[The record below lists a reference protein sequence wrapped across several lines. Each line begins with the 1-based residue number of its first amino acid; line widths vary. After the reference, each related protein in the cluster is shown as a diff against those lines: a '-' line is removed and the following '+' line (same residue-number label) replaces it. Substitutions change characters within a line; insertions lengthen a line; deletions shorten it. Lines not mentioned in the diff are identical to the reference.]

1 MSRMVD
7 LCETSDMF
15 ASLQDTEEGRQTLEE
30 VDLHVLYQVNMRVL
44 VMVKELR
51 SVGSIHSVSLS
62 H

>member
-1 MSRMVD
+1 MSVIGRMVD

-44 VMVKELR
+44 VMVRELR
-51 SVGSIHSVSLS
+51 SV
-62 H
+62 